1 MEGLLILIL
10 LKTQDSNDE
19 IQYLKYEKS
28 NHLVMLQWPEYLKD
42 DGGDF
47 YFWHQW
53 RLKPKGT
60 LVLVVSSYF
69 HSPEAGVIVQCF

>member
-19 IQYLKYEKS
+19 IQYLKYENS
-28 NHLVMLQWPEYLKD
+28 NHLAMLQWSEWLKD

-53 RLKPKGT
+53 RLNPKGT
-60 LVLVVSSYF
+60 LVLVVSPYF
-69 HSPEAGVIVQCF
+69 HSLEAAVIV